1 MLRIY
6 GVMLDVLRWLRE
18 PLGRIERH
26 DADLGRQLRRAATS
40 VSLNIAEGSGS
51 SGGIRKARYR
61 TALGSAREV
70 KACLESA
77 EALGYITRIDSPISA
92 GLLHVIN
99 VLVNQTV

>member
-6 GVMLDVLRWLRE
+6 DDMLGVLRLLRE
-18 PLGRIERH
+18 PLVRIERH
-26 DADLGRQLRRAATS
+26 DGDLGRQLRRAATS
-40 VSLNIAEGSGS
+40 VTLNLGEGSGS

-77 EALGYITRIDSPISA
+77 EALGYITRIDSQTSA
-92 GLLHVIN
+92 SLLKVIN

>member
-6 GVMLDVLRWLRE
+6 DVMLGVLRGLRE

-26 DADLGRQLRRAATS
+26 DGDLGRQLRRAATS
-40 VSLNIAEGSGS
+40 VTLNLAEGSGS
-51 SGGIRKARYR
+51 SGGVRKARYK

-77 EALGYITRIDSPISA
+77 EALGYIPCIDSNISA
-92 GLLHVIN
+92 SLLHVIN